1 MRDAACGACGAFVA
15 TFPEESRPKYE
26 ELCALWISHLSDN
39 IITVRQHSASALAKV
54 FQGAAVYREDLFQKF
69 TVYLDENLLK
79 AQ

>member
-26 ELCALWISHLSDN
+26 ELSALWISHLSDN

-79 AQ
+79 AK